1 MASSVEWRLESA
13 SIQHDYGRFTFMIK
27 ISSILFVLGVWLSS
41 SSGLFAQESLSLEQ
55 AIELA
60 MAHDPRIEE
69 KEAFVRKARGLLQE
83 ADGGHDLRYTVDS
96 FLAMSTGL
104 DGGFYEGGED
114 SCSGDC
120 KPRDDQYDFDDGLS
134 LWGGLKFSI
143 IKPLLTFGRVENYQK
158 AAQNNILIKQQDVT
172 LQRDEIA
179 LQVVK
184 AYYGYLTARDSRLL
198 LQGVRKRLTSALEL
212 VDQWIEEGSGNATL
226 SDRYALESGIGL
238 LDSFLAEAT
247 SLEEIAMAGLKL
259 LTGRSEDVL
268 ELADRRLQP
277 LSMPEESLQDWMD
290 LSLANRVEFKQVEAG
305 LNARRALVE
314 VNRAG
319 TKPIVYAGIAGSLA
333 YAPGRDT
340 LDNPYVYDPF
350 NHAAVSPLLGMRWEW
365 DSGAQ
370 PAQVVQAQAD
380 LDALVHKASFARMGI
395 PFQVR
400 EQYLSMQAKHKS
412 IVAMKKSSKSARRWM
427 IAAYSDFEAGL
438 EDADDIISAL
448 QVYVLA
454 YAKYLRAVN
463 DFNYHVSK
471 LKSVSGV
478 FQ

>member
-1 MASSVEWRLESA
+1 
-13 SIQHDYGRFTFMIK
+13 MIK
-27 ISSILFVLGVWLSS
+27 LSSILI
-41 SSGLFAQESLSLEQ
+41 SLSALLCASFGIHAQDKLDLAQ

-83 ADGGHDLRYTVDS
+83 AEGGDGLRYSVDS
-96 FLAMSTGL
+96 FLALSTGV

-143 IKPLLTFGRVENYQK
+143 IKPLTTFGRIESYEK
-158 AAQNNILIKQQDVT
+158 AAQSNILIKLQDVT
-172 LQRDEIA
+172 LQRDEVG

-198 LQGVRKRLTSALEL
+198 LNDVRKRLASALGL
-212 VDQWIEEGSGNATL
+212 VEQWIDDGSGKATL
-226 SDRYALESGIGL
+226 SDRYALESGLGL
-238 LDSFLAEAT
+238 IDNFLAEA
-247 SLEEIAMAGLKL
+247 SALEEIAMAGLKL
-259 LTGRSEDVL
+259 LTGRTEDII

-277 LSMPEESLQDWMD
+277 LELPSQSLQEWID
-290 LSLANRVEFKQVEAG
+290 LARANRVELKQVEAG

-314 VNRAG
+314 ANRA
-319 TKPIVYAGIAGSLA
+319 TKRPIVYAGVAGSLA
-333 YAPGRDT
+333 YAPERDS
-340 LDNPYVYDPF
+340 LDNPYIYDPF
-350 NHAAVSPLLGMRWEW
+350 NHAAMSPLLGMSWQWEQ
-365 DSGAQ
+365 GRQ
-370 PAQVVQAQAD
+370 PAQVVQAQAE

-400 EQYLSMQAKHKS
+400 EQYLSMQAKYKS
-412 IVAMKKSSKSARRWM
+412 VGSMRKSSKSARRWM

-438 EDADDIISAL
+438 EEADEIINAL

-454 YAKYLRAVN
+454 YAEYLRSVN
-463 DFNYHVSK
+463 DFNNYVSK

>member
-1 MASSVEWRLESA
+1 
-13 SIQHDYGRFTFMIK
+13 MIK
-27 ISSILFVLGVWLSS
+27 ISSILICLAALASA
-41 SSGLFAQESLSLEQ
+41 SSGLYAQESLSLEQ

-69 KEAFVRKARGLLQE
+69 KEAFVRKARGMLQE
-83 ADGGHDLRYTVDS
+83 AEGGDGLRYTVDS
-96 FLAMSTGL
+96 FLALSTGL

-114 SCSGDC
+114 TCSSDC

-143 IKPLLTFGRVENYQK
+143 IKPLLTFGRIENYQK
-158 AAQNNILIKQQDVT
+158 AAQNNILIKRQDVT

-184 AYYGYLTARDSRLL
+184 AYYGYLTARDSRFL
-198 LQGVRKRLTSALEL
+198 LQDVRKRLTGALEL
-212 VDQWIEEGSGNATL
+212 IDEWIEEGEGKATL
-226 SDRYALESGIGL
+226 SDRYALESGLGL
-238 LDSFLAEAT
+238 LDNFLAEAT

-259 LTGRSEDVL
+259 LTGRDEDVI
-268 ELADRRLQP
+268 ELADQRLRP
-277 LSMPEESLQDWMD
+277 LPLPPESLQEWID
-290 LSLANRVEFKQVEAG
+290 LAKGNRVEFKQVEAG

-314 VNRAG
+314 VNRAEK
-319 TKPIVYAGIAGSLA
+319 KPIVYAGIAGSLA
-333 YAPGRDT
+333 YAPERDT
-340 LDNPYVYDPF
+340 LDNPYINDPF

-365 DSGAQ
+365 ESGAQ
-370 PAQVVQAQAD
+370 PARVVQAQAD

-395 PFQVR
+395 PFQVQ
-400 EQYLSMQAKHKS
+400 EQYLSMQAKHKAIIS
-412 IVAMKKSSKSARRWM
+412 MKKSSKSARRWM

-448 QVYVLA
+448 QTYVLA
-454 YAKYLRAVN
+454 YAEYLRAVN
-463 DFNYHVSK
+463 DFNYRVSK